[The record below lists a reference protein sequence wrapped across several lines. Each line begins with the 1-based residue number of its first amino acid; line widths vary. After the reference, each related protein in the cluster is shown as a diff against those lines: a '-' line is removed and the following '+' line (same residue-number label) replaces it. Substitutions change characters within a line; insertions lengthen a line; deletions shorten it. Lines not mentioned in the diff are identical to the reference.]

1 MITKRIALT
10 AHIQVVLAPSS
21 SGTKLKSLERVLTL
35 RSRTQKLLSHHGS
48 EKFLD
53 SKKSKSHKNKAEDL
67 SKEINS
73 KDEKFIIGSLPR
85 FLIYRT
91 LHTHIYELCLLYP

>member
-21 SGTKLKSLERVLTL
+21 SGTKLKSLERILNSVVRRKLSLSQKNFCPKNQNL
-35 RSRTQKLLSHHGS
+35 RKTRRRTDLWKRDKL
-48 EKFLD
+48 
-53 SKKSKSHKNKAEDL
+53 
-67 SKEINS
+67 
-73 KDEKFIIGSLPR
+73 EKFIIGSLSR